1 MYSKVKSMNHIEFF
15 KRFPTE
21 NDAIDFIVS
30 TKYKNG
36 YVCPK
41 CGCVHHKIYHQKYNH
56 RYLYCNN
63 CKSEFSALK
72 GTIFEHT
79 HLDLRMWLFA
89 LNLVL
94 IARKGI
100 SGLQLQRELGMKS
113 YKGAFRVLNLIRRAM
128 RTESHK
134 DTFEAIVE
142 IDETYVGGKPR
153 KENTHKGTVIK
164 KAKRG
169 RGTNKT
175 PVVGVVER
183 SSGRIHAVIAMPNKE
198 GKKLSGKQLLSILD
212 EVCRKNTTIMT
223 DQLASYGILDGK
235 TEKKYVHVK
244 IDHSITYSLG
254 DGKHTNTIES
264 CWAILKRG
272 VYGIY
277 HHVSVKHLQE
287 YVNEFCYRLNHR
299 DTESAWTHLFGLG
312 IQGIVA

>member
-1 MYSKVKSMNHIEFF
+1 MNQFEFF
-15 KRFPTE
+15 EKFPTE
-21 NDAIDFIVS
+21 NDAIDFIVE
-30 TKYKNG
+30 TKYRDG

-41 CGCVHHKIYHQKYNH
+41 CGCVHHKIYHQKYN
-56 RYLYCNN
+56 RRNLYCNN
-63 CKSEFSALK
+63 CKSEFSALS

-89 LNLVL
+89 INLVL

-100 SGLQLQRELGMKS
+100 SGLQLQRELGMVS
-113 YKGAFRVLNLIRRAM
+113 YKGAFRMLKLIRYAM
-128 RTESHK
+128 GTEAHK

-153 KENTHKGTVIK
+153 KRNGEK
-164 KAKRG
+164 KKSKRG

-183 SSGRIHAVIAMPNKE
+183 SSGRIYAKVALPNKE

-212 EVCRKNTTIMT
+212 EVCKSNTTVMT
-223 DQLASYGILDGK
+223 DQLSSYGILDGK
-235 TEKKYVHVK
+235 TDRKYIHIK
-244 IDHSITYSLG
+244 IDHSMTYSLG

-277 HHVSVKHLQE
+277 HHISARHLQE
-287 YVNEFCYRLNHR
+287 YVDEFCYRLNHR
-299 DTESAWTHLFGLG
+299 QPDSAWRHLVGLG
-312 IQGIVA
+312 VCGAN

>member
-1 MYSKVKSMNHIEFF
+1 MNQFEFF
-15 KRFPTE
+15 EKFPTE
-21 NDAIDFIVS
+21 DDAIDFIVS
-30 TKYKNG
+30 TKYKDG

-41 CGCVHHKIYHQKYNH
+41 CGCVHHKIYHQKYN
-56 RYLYCNN
+56 RRNLYCNN
-63 CKSEFSALK
+63 CKSEFSALT

-89 LNLVL
+89 INLVL

-100 SGLQLQRELGMKS
+100 SGLQLQRELGMVS
-113 YKGAFRVLNLIRRAM
+113 YKGAFRMLKLIRYAM
-128 RTESHK
+128 GTETHR

-153 KENTHKGTVIK
+153 KKNGEK
-164 KAKRG
+164 KKSKRG

-183 SSGRIHAVIAMPNKE
+183 SSGRIYAKVALPNKE

-212 EVCRKNTTIMT
+212 EVCKSNTTVMT
-223 DQLASYGILDGK
+223 DQLSSYGILDGK
-235 TEKKYVHVK
+235 TDRKYIHIK
-244 IDHSITYSLG
+244 IDHSMTYSLG

-277 HHVSVKHLQE
+277 HHISARHLQE
-287 YVNEFCYRLNHR
+287 YVDEFCYRLNHR
-299 DTESAWTHLFGLG
+299 QPDSAWRHLVGLG
-312 IQGIVA
+312 IGGGA

>member
-1 MYSKVKSMNHIEFF
+1 MNQFEFF
-15 KRFPTE
+15 EKFPTE
-21 NDAIDFIVS
+21 NDAIDFIVE
-30 TKYKNG
+30 TKYRDG

-41 CGCVHHKIYHQKYNH
+41 CGCVHHKIYHQKYN
-56 RYLYCNN
+56 RRNLYCNN
-63 CKSEFSALK
+63 CKSEFSALS

-89 LNLVL
+89 INLVL

-100 SGLQLQRELGMKS
+100 SGLQLQRELGMVS
-113 YKGAFRVLNLIRRAM
+113 YKGAFRMLKLIRYAM
-128 RTESHK
+128 GTEAHK

-153 KENTHKGTVIK
+153 KRNGEK
-164 KAKRG
+164 KKSKRG

-183 SSGRIHAVIAMPNKE
+183 SSGRIYAKVALPNKE

-212 EVCRKNTTIMT
+212 EVCKSNTTVMT
-223 DQLASYGILDGK
+223 DQLSSYGILDGK
-235 TEKKYVHVK
+235 TDRKYIHIK
-244 IDHSITYSLG
+244 IDHSMTYSLG

-277 HHVSVKHLQE
+277 HHISARHLQE
-287 YVNEFCYRLNHR
+287 YVDEFCYRLNHR
-299 DTESAWTHLFGLG
+299 DVGRAFKHLLGLG
-312 IQGIVA
+312 INYACARA